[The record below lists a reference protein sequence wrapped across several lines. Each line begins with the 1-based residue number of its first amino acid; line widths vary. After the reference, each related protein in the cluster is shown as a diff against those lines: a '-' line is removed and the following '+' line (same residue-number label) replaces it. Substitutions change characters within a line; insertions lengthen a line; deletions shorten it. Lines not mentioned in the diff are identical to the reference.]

1 MENGS
6 YAKIKYINL
15 AYNFPAKM
23 LQKFKMK
30 RLQVYAIV
38 DNVYSFQK
46 STLPDVEAVNELG
59 IYTGDGYPVPRKY
72 TIGLQASF

>member
-1 MENGS
+1 MENGN

-15 AYNFPAKM
+15 AYNFPAKV
-23 LQKFKMK
+23 LERFKLK
-30 RLQVYAIV
+30 RLQVYTII

-59 IYTGDGYPVPRKY
+59 VYSGDSYPVPRKF
-72 TIGLQASF
+72 TFGLQASF